1 MIKQIIIVVFLLI
14 GIGGA
19 VLVTQKS
26 TLLQSF
32 GYDLIDFVSSFH
44 ASEGDPEF
52 NASLDVYRDG
62 KINVFDV
69 LKDRYQQEAT
79 RAGVASLSGQLE
91 SSRSAEASGSAI

>member
-1 MIKQIIIVVFLLI
+1 MIKQIIIVVFLLL

-52 NASLDVYRDG
+52 NANLDVYKDG

-69 LKDRYQQEAT
+69 LKDRYLQEAT
-79 RAGVASLSGQLE
+79 RAGMASVSAQIESTKSG
-91 SSRSAEASGSAI
+91 EASGSAI